1 MGDENKNTQ
10 STDTRPSIEAMPVD
24 NNFQQQDSLAG
35 LTTPTRR
42 ITGVTPE
49 FQQRMREEFAKSKG
63 ARTDVVP
70 SRQAMA
76 LGIATRPGTY
86 SGPNLVNA
94 QGQIARGRYDIYE
107 QGNDQDVITQMNAI
121 ATPAERLRILTEL
134 KRVGFYG
141 NREVSDVVKNKIGTY
156 TETDLDAFRLFLDY
170 SNRTGVTWDAAL
182 TNVGMM
188 GTVSTGGAVVRVSA
202 VEDIKEYMRETSLRT
217 LGRMPTKNEMQQAI
231 KNIQNA
237 ERAAVRAGQQ
247 MPSLRATAQAQVTR
261 NAPESGAYAAGTA
274 IARMFQLLGGGR

>member
-10 STDTRPSIEAMPVD
+10 STDTRPSIEAPPQET
-24 NNFQQQDSLAG
+24 FPQQDPLAG
-35 LTTPTRR
+35 LTTPARS
-42 ITGVTPE
+42 ITGVAPK
-49 FQQRMREEFAKSKG
+49 FQRQMLEEAAKAKG
-63 ARTDVVP
+63 GRTNVSP
-70 SRQAMA
+70 IQAQAMN
-76 LGIATRPGTY
+76 IVVKPGMYT
-86 SGPNLVNA
+86 GPNLVNA

-188 GTVSTGGAVVRVSA
+188 GTVSSGGAVVRVSA

-247 MPSLRATAQAQVTR
+247 MPSLRATAEAQVTK